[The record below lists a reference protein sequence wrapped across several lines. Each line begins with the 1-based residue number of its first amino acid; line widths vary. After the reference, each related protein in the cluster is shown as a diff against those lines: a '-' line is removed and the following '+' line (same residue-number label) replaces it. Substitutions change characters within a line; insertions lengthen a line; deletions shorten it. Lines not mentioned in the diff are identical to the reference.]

1 MPKTSRIQSMT
12 GFARA
17 GGEDGARTWNWEAKS
32 VNGKGLELRFRLPPG
47 SDTLEA
53 RARTLAAEHFKR
65 GNISIALTVKRGST
79 RGQYRINEDL
89 LSRLLETVERYESG
103 HIGFGRPGIDVLLSV
118 KGVVEPLEEEE
129 ELDDDARA
137 ARDVAMIADLGNAFA
152 ALAAMRAVEG
162 ERLNTVLGGH
172 LDEIERLCTAADEIA
187 ETQPV
192 AIRARLTEQLT
203 EILSGMAII
212 NEERLVQEAA
222 LLASR
227 ADVREEIDR
236 LRAHLQQ
243 ARDLLQGGGVVGRKL
258 DFLCQEFTREA
269 NTLCSKAAEMQLTRI
284 GIDLKT
290 VIEQFREQVQ
300 NIE

>member
-1 MPKTSRIQSMT
+1 MT

-17 GGEDGARTWNWEAKS
+17 GGEDGGRAWNWEAKS

-47 SDTLEA
+47 TDTLEA
-53 RARTLAAEHFKR
+53 RARALAAEHFKR
-65 GNISIALTVKRGST
+65 GNISIALTVKRGVARS
-79 RGQYRINEDL
+79 QYRINEDL
-89 LSRLLETVERYESG
+89 LGRLLETVDRYEAD
-103 HIGFGRPGIDVLLSV
+103 HVGFGRPGIDVLLGV

-137 ARDVAMIADLGNAFA
+137 ARDAAMLADLGTAFA
-152 ALAAMRAVEG
+152 ALATMRGVEG
-162 ERLNTVLGGH
+162 ERLNAVLSGH
-172 LDEIERLCTAADEIA
+172 LNEIERLCVAADVVA
-187 ETQPV
+187 ETQPG
-192 AIRARLTEQLT
+192 AIRARLTEQLN
-203 EILSGMAII
+203 EILNGMASI

-243 ARDLLQGGGVVGRKL
+243 ARDLLRDGGVVGRKL

-269 NTLCSKAAEMQLTRI
+269 NTLCSKAAEMDLTRI